1 MIWRSLRDDPSGVT
15 VVEFALV
22 APVLCLVLLGAF
34 DVSHTLYARAAL
46 QGIVQ
51 KTARDSTL
59 ESSAVAEQQ
68 AALDTKV
75 KDQVTA
81 LANNATI
88 TISRRFYRSFS
99 EAAAARAE
107 VFTDTN
113 SNGRCDAGEPFED
126 VNRNNV
132 WDPDGADAGQG
143 GAKDA
148 TLYTVTMSY
157 PRFFPVYKLVG
168 GSDTTRISASTVLR
182 NQPYGEQGSYGP
194 PPVRNCP

>member
-1 MIWRSLRDDPSGVT
+1 MIRRKLRDDSSGVT

-34 DVSHTLYARAAL
+34 DVSHTLYTRAAL
-46 QGIVQ
+46 QCIVQ
-51 KTARDSTL
+51 KTSRDSTL
-59 ESSAVAEQQ
+59 ESSAEAEQQ

-88 TISRRFYRSFS
+88 TITRRFYRSFS

-113 SNGRCDAGEPFED
+113 GNGECDAGEPYED

-132 WDPDGADAGQG
+132 WDRDGANAGQG

-157 PRFFPVYKLVG
+157 PRFFTVYKLVG

-182 NQPYGEQGSYGP
+182 NQPYGEQGTYGTP
-194 PPVRNCP
+194 QVRNCP